1 LAGWKLSCE
10 QSARFSVSGPIDYM
24 LRRWDPL
31 SAFSTMGGSVVALS
45 SAPNVAP
52 TADHEAKLNAV
63 DPQVWVADFL
73 A

>member
-1 LAGWKLSCE
+1 
-10 QSARFSVSGPIDYM
+10 M